1 MKKLLMPLMV
11 LLLLTSCSSD
21 DDKPASPYGKP
32 DKSTTLVKK
41 IIRTYPTGY
50 ALTST
55 YVYDGT
61 DIVSIIDSDGTREDY
76 KYNENGLPV
85 EINIF
90 QGDFLWRV
98 KYLHYDTN
106 NQLKTYIT
114 TDTQGTY
121 TTRTEYSYLDNGTI
135 TGQTFIGAFSANNLW
150 SNTSLII
157 ENGTISAM
165 TEVIAL
171 GLESETYSSE
181 YTYDG
186 KNAFDKNI
194 SGKNIFNII
203 NQFGGTGNIISYT
216 TMHDNGVD
224 TPELYDTRTTTYTYN
239 ADNYPETATET
250 YKDGTI
256 VQISYYYN

>member
-1 MKKLLMPLMV
+1 MV

-61 DIVSIIDSDGTREDY
+61 DVVSIINSDGMREDY

-85 EINIF
+85 EINMF
-90 QGDFLWRV
+90 QGDYLWQV

-114 TDTQGTY
+114 TNSQGTY
-121 TTRTEYSYLDNGTI
+121 TTRIEYSYSGNGTI
-135 TGQTFIGAFSANNLW
+135 TGQTFMGTLSPNNLW
-150 SNTSLII
+150 SDISLII
-157 ENGTISAM
+157 ENGNISAI
-165 TEVIAL
+165 TEVI
-171 GLESETYSSE
+171 GSDLESETYISE

-203 NQFGGTGNIISYT
+203 NQYGGTGNIISYT
-216 TMHDNGVD
+216 ATSDDGVNPPYLHDS
-224 TPELYDTRTTTYTYN
+224 RTTTYTYN

-250 YKDGTI
+250 YQDGTI